1 MGGDLNRSAT
11 SSGRPGR
18 KMNSFLPGDLG
29 SLPAYLIKLILLA
42 AVVALACYS
51 LPQLYSRQLWVPF
64 AAVALATVLILWV
77 YLGKRQIHLKY
88 LVPGTLLL
96 VVFQVYP
103 IVYLISISVT
113 NYGDGHFVNEQQAIA
128 ANIADSVQALPNAPT
143 YSLAVATK
151 GNPAECATASGSC
164 RKLAFVFFLTG
175 LNGKVF
181 LGTTSVLT
189 PVPRRGLVLSP
200 SLGLLGPEGG
210 LTVTAAPGWNFL
222 GPVEVNNLGSPFE
235 QYSVPLGHRKFIRA
249 LDVTDAEV
257 EVATLVYDPRTGELV
272 NTSNGTVYKAVDG
285 YFVPT
290 KGSGQPLSTGFEA
303 VVGAKNFTSVIT
315 SSEIRG
321 PFLKI
326 LAWTFCFAVLSV
338 GGTFVIGLFL
348 AIVLNHPRLR
358 GKSLYR
364 SVYLLPYAV
373 PSFVSILV
381 WATMFNGQFGLVNNL
396 LHVHIDWLQNPWW
409 AKFVILLAN
418 FWLGFP
424 YMFLVSIGVLQ
435 SIPADLVE
443 AAQVDGCSGPRAFR
457 HVTFPLLLVTVEP
470 LLIGS
475 FAFNFNNFNVIQ
487 LLTGGGPF
495 TYNSVTAGST
505 DLVISYTYRLA
516 FTQASHQYGF
526 AAALSVFLFILV
538 AAISVSGLRRTQ
550 AFRTMT

>member
-1 MGGDLNRSAT
+1 MKGDPNRSVT

-18 KMNSFLPGDLG
+18 KPNVFLPGDLG
-29 SLPAYLIKLILLA
+29 SLPAYVIKMTLLA

-51 LPQLYSRQLWVPF
+51 LPQLYSRQLWLPF

-77 YLGKRQIHLKY
+77 YLGKRHIHLKY

-96 VVFQVYP
+96 IVFQVYP
-103 IVYLISISVT
+103 IIYLFSISFT
-113 NYGDGHFVNEQQAIA
+113 NYGDGHAVNEQQAIA
-128 ANIADSVQALPNAPT
+128 ANIADSVQASPNAPT

-151 GNPAECATASGSC
+151 GNPADCATAAARCSD
-164 RKLAFVFFLTG
+164 LAFVFFLTDQ
-175 LNGKVF
+175 NGKVF
-181 LGTTSVLT
+181 LGTASGLT
-189 PVPRRGLVLSP
+189 PISRHGLVLSA
-200 SLGLLGPEGG
+200 SLGMLGPEGG
-210 LTVTAAPGWNFL
+210 LTVTAAPGWKFL

-235 QYSVPLGHRKFIRA
+235 KYSVPLGHDKFIRSV
-249 LDVTDAEV
+249 DITDAEV
-257 EVATLVYDPRTGELV
+257 ERATLVYDQRTGELV
-272 NTSNGTVYKAVDG
+272 DTSNATVYKAVDG

-290 KGSGQPLSTGFEA
+290 KGSGQPLTTGFEA
-303 VVGAKNFTSVIT
+303 VVGLKNFTSVIT

-326 LAWTFCFAVLSV
+326 LSWTFCFAVLSV
-338 GGTFVIGLFL
+338 VGTFVIGLFL
-348 AIVLNHPRLR
+348 ATVLNHPRLR
-358 GKSLYR
+358 GKSFYR

-373 PSFVSILV
+373 PGFVSILV
-381 WATMFNGQFGLVNNL
+381 WATMFNGQFGLVNSL
-396 LHVHIDWLQNPWW
+396 LHLHIGWLQNPWW
-409 AKFVILLAN
+409 AKFVILLVN

-424 YMFLVSIGVLQ
+424 YMFLISLGVLQ
-435 SIPADLVE
+435 SIPVDLVE
-443 AAQVDGCSGPRAFR
+443 AAQVDGCSGARAFR
-457 HVTFPLLLVTVEP
+457 HVTFPLLLITVEP

-516 FTQASHQYGF
+516 FNQASHEYGF
-526 AAALSVFLFILV
+526 AAALSIFLFILV

>member
-1 MGGDLNRSAT
+1 MGVGPNRSAT
-11 SSGRPGR
+11 SPGRPGR
-18 KMNSFLPGDLG
+18 KANAFLPGDLG
-29 SLPAYLIKLILLA
+29 SLPAYFTKMVLLA
-42 AVVALACYS
+42 GVVALACYS

-77 YLGKRQIHLKY
+77 YLGKRRIHLKY

-96 VVFQVYP
+96 IVFQVYP
-103 IVYLISISVT
+103 IIYLISISVT

-128 ANIADSVQALPNAPT
+128 ANIADSVQATPNAPT

-151 GNPAECATASGSC
+151 GNPAECGTATGGCHNLS
-164 RKLAFVFFLTG
+164 FVFFLTG

-181 LGTTSVLT
+181 LGTTSGLT
-189 PVPRRGLVLSP
+189 PVPRQGLVLSP

-210 LTVTAAPGWNFL
+210 RTVTAAPGWNFL
-222 GPVEVNNLGSPFE
+222 GPVQVNNLGSRFE
-235 QYSVPLGHRKFIRA
+235 QYSVPLGHDKFLRSV
-249 LDVTDAEV
+249 DVTDAQV
-257 EVATLVYDPRTGELV
+257 EQATLVYDHRTGELV
-272 NTSNGTVYKAVDG
+272 NTSTGTVYKAVDG

-290 KGSGQPLSTGFEA
+290 KGSGQPLTTGFEA
-303 VVGAKNFTSVIT
+303 VVGAKNYTNVVT

-326 LAWTFCFAVLSV
+326 LGWTFCFAVLSV
-338 GGTFVIGLFL
+338 AGTFVIGLFL
-348 AIVLNHPRLR
+348 ATVLNHPRLR
-358 GKSLYR
+358 GKTFYR

-381 WATMFNGQFGLVNNL
+381 WATMFNGQFGLVNSI
-396 LHVHIDWLQNPWW
+396 LHLHIEWLQNPWW

-418 FWLGFP
+418 LWLGFP

-443 AAQVDGCSGPRAFR
+443 AAQVDGCSGRRAFR

-516 FTQASHQYGF
+516 FNQASHEYGF
-526 AAALSVFLFILV
+526 AAALSVFLFIIV
-538 AAISVSGLRRTQ
+538 AAISISGLRRTQ

>member
-1 MGGDLNRSAT
+1 MTDPNRGVAS
-11 SSGRPGR
+11 PGR
-18 KMNSFLPGDLG
+18 TGRKANAFLPGDLG
-29 SLPAYLIKLILLA
+29 SLPAYAVKMVLLSG
-42 AVVALACYS
+42 VVALACFS

-64 AAVALATVLILWV
+64 AGVVLATVLILWV
-77 YLGKRQIHLKY
+77 YLGKRHIHLKY

-96 VVFQVYP
+96 IVFQVYP
-103 IVYLISISVT
+103 IIYLISISVT

-128 ANIADSVQALPNAPT
+128 ANIADSLQASPNAPT

-151 GNPAECATASGSC
+151 DNPADCASAGSAC
-164 RKLAFVFFLTG
+164 NKLSFVFFLTG
-175 LNGKVF
+175 LNGKVY
-181 LGTTSVLT
+181 LGTTSGLT
-189 PVPRRGLVLSP
+189 PVAHKGLEFSP
-200 SLGLLGPEGG
+200 SLGLLGPQGG
-210 LTVTAAPGWNFL
+210 RTVTAAPGWKFL
-222 GPVEVNNLGSPFE
+222 GPVEVNNLGPSFE
-235 QYSVPLGHRKFIRA
+235 QYAVPLGHNEFLRSV
-249 LDVTDAEV
+249 DVTDAEV
-257 EVATLVYDPRTGELV
+257 ERATLVYDKHTGELV
-272 NTSNGTVYKAVDG
+272 STTTGTAYKPVDG
-285 YFVPT
+285 FFVPT
-290 KGSGQPLSTGFEA
+290 KGSGQPLTTGYEA
-303 VVGAKNFTSVIT
+303 VVGAKNYTNVVT

-326 LAWTFCFAVLSV
+326 LAWTFSFAVLSV
-338 GGTFVIGLFL
+338 AGTFAIGLFL
-348 AIVLNHPRLR
+348 ATVLNHPRLR
-358 GKSLYR
+358 GKGFYR

-381 WATMFNGQFGLVNNL
+381 WATMFNGQFGLVNSIL
-396 LHVHIDWLQNPWW
+396 HLHVEWLQNPWW

-418 FWLGFP
+418 LWLGFP

-443 AAQVDGCSGPRAFR
+443 AAQVDGCSGRRAFR

-516 FTQASHQYGF
+516 FTQTSHQYGF
-526 AAALSVFLFILV
+526 AAALSVFLFVIV
-538 AAISVSGLRRTQ
+538 AAISISGLRRTQ

>member
-1 MGGDLNRSAT
+1 MVAHPNRSAA
-11 SSGRPGR
+11 SPGRPGR
-18 KMNSFLPGDLG
+18 KANPFLPGDLA
-29 SLPAYLIKLILLA
+29 SLPAYLTKLILLA

-51 LPQLYSRQLWVPF
+51 LPQLYSKQLWVPF

-77 YLGKRQIHLKY
+77 YLGRRRIHLKY

-96 VVFQVYP
+96 IVFQVYP
-103 IVYLISISVT
+103 IIYLISISVT

-128 ANIADSVQALPNAPT
+128 ANIADSVEASPNAPT

-151 GNPAECATASGSC
+151 GRPADCVTGAASC
-164 RKLAFVFFLTG
+164 RDLSFVFFVTDLK
-175 LNGKVF
+175 GKVF
-181 LGTTSVLT
+181 LGTATGLE
-189 PVPRRGLVLSP
+189 PVPRHGLVLSP

-222 GPVEVNNLGSPFE
+222 GPVEVNNLGPRFE
-235 QYSVPLGHRKFIRA
+235 QYSVPLGHSKFLRA
-249 LDVTDAEV
+249 VDVTDAEV
-257 EVATLVYDPRTGELV
+257 EQATLAYDKRTGELV
-272 NTSNGTVYKAVDG
+272 NTSTGTVYKAVDG

-290 KGSGQPLSTGFEA
+290 KGSGQPLPTGFEA
-303 VVGAKNFTSVIT
+303 VIGAKNFTSVIT

-326 LAWTFCFAVLSV
+326 LAWTFSFAILSV
-338 GGTFVIGLFL
+338 LGTFAIGLFL
-348 AIVLNHPRLR
+348 ATVLNHPRLR
-358 GKSLYR
+358 GKSVYR

-373 PSFVSILV
+373 PGFVSILV
-381 WATMFNGQFGLVNNL
+381 WATMFNGEFGLINNL
-396 LHVHIDWLQNPWW
+396 FHLHVAWLQNPWW
-409 AKFVILLAN
+409 AKFVILLTN
-418 FWLGFP
+418 LWLGFP

-443 AAQVDGCSGPRAFR
+443 AAQVDGCSGRRAFR

-516 FTQASHQYGF
+516 FNQTSHEYGF

-538 AAISVSGLRRTQ
+538 AAISISGLRRTQ

>member
-1 MGGDLNRSAT
+1 M
-11 SSGRPGR
+11 
-18 KMNSFLPGDLG
+18 
-29 SLPAYLIKLILLA
+29 ILLA

-51 LPQLYSRQLWVPF
+51 LPKLYSRQLWLPF

-77 YLGKRQIHLKY
+77 YLGKRRIHLKY

-96 VVFQVYP
+96 IVFQVYP
-103 IVYLISISVT
+103 IIYLVSISFT
-113 NYGDGHFVNEQQAIA
+113 DYGDGHFVNEQQAIA
-128 ANIADSVQALPNAPT
+128 ANIADSVQASPNAPT

-151 GNPAECATASGSC
+151 GNPADCSTAGGRCGNLS
-164 RKLAFVFFLTG
+164 FVFFLTG

-181 LGTTSVLT
+181 LGTTNGLM
-189 PVPRRGLVLSP
+189 PVPRHGLVLMP
-200 SLGLLGPEGG
+200 SLGMLGPEGG
-210 LTVTAAPGWNFL
+210 LTVKGAPGWNFL
-222 GPVEVNNLGSPFE
+222 GPVEVNNLGSFFE
-235 QYSVPLGHRKFIRA
+235 KYSVPLGQGKFIRSV
-249 LDVTDAEV
+249 DITDAEV
-257 EVATLVYDPRTGELV
+257 ERATLVYEHRTGELV

-290 KGSGQPLSTGFEA
+290 KGSGQPLTTGFEA

-338 GGTFVIGLFL
+338 MGTFAIGLFL
-348 AIVLNHPRLR
+348 ATVLNHPRLR
-358 GKSLYR
+358 GKSFYR
-364 SVYLLPYAV
+364 SIYLLPYAV
-373 PSFVSILV
+373 PGFVSILV
-381 WATMFNGQFGLVNNL
+381 WATMFNGQFGLVNSL
-396 LHVHIDWLQNPWW
+396 LHLHIGWLQNPWW

-424 YMFLVSIGVLQ
+424 YMFLISLGVLQ

-443 AAQVDGCSGPRAFR
+443 AAHVDGASGSRAFR

-516 FTQASHQYGF
+516 FNQASHEYGF
-526 AAALSVFLFILV
+526 AAALSIFLFILV

>member
-1 MGGDLNRSAT
+1 MGGNPNRSAT

-18 KMNSFLPGDLG
+18 KANAFLPGGFG
-29 SLPAYLIKLILLA
+29 SLPAYFVKMTLLA

-51 LPQLYSRQLWVPF
+51 LPQLYSKQLWVPF
-64 AAVALATVLILWV
+64 AAVAVATVLILWV
-77 YLGKRQIHLKY
+77 YLSKKRIHLKY
-88 LVPGTLLL
+88 LLPGTLMLII
-96 VVFQVYP
+96 FQVYP
-103 IVYLISISVT
+103 IIYLINISVT

-128 ANIADSVQALPNAPT
+128 ANIADSVQASPNAPT
-143 YSLAVATK
+143 YSLAVATR
-151 GNPAECATASGSC
+151 GNPADCATAAGRCKNLS
-164 RKLAFVFFLTG
+164 FVFFLTG

-181 LGTTSVLT
+181 LGTTSGLT
-189 PVPRRGLVLSP
+189 PVPRHGLVLSP

-222 GPVEVNNLGSPFE
+222 GPVEVNNLGPRFE
-235 QYSVPLGHRKFIRA
+235 QYSVPLGHSKFLRSVDIS
-249 LDVTDAEV
+249 DAEA
-257 EVATLVYDPRTGELV
+257 EQATLVYDRRTGTLV
-272 NTSNGTVYKAVDG
+272 STSTGTIYKAVDG

-290 KGSGQPLSTGFEA
+290 KGPSQPLATGYEA
-303 VVGAKNFTSVIT
+303 AVGAKNFTSVIT
-315 SSEIRG
+315 SSEIRD

-326 LAWTFCFAVLSV
+326 LAWTFFFAVLSV
-338 GGTFVIGLFL
+338 AGTFAIGLFL
-348 AIVLNHPRLR
+348 AVVLNHPRLR
-358 GKSLYR
+358 GKTFYR

-373 PSFVSILV
+373 PAFVSILV
-381 WATMFNGQFGLVNNL
+381 WATMFNGQFGLVNSL
-396 LHVHIDWLQNPWW
+396 LHLHIAWLQNPWW

-424 YMFLVSIGVLQ
+424 YMFLVCIGVLQ
-435 SIPADLVE
+435 SVPLDLVE
-443 AAQVDGCSGPRAFR
+443 AAQVDGGSGRQAFR
-457 HVTFPLLLVTVEP
+457 HVTFPLLLAVVEP

-516 FTQASHQYGF
+516 FNQTSHQYGF

-538 AAISVSGLRRTQ
+538 AAISVAGLRRTQ

>member
-1 MGGDLNRSAT
+1 M
-11 SSGRPGR
+11 
-18 KMNSFLPGDLG
+18 
-29 SLPAYLIKLILLA
+29 ILLA
-42 AVVALACYS
+42 GVVALACYS
-51 LPQLYSRQLWVPF
+51 LPQLYSRQLWLPF
-64 AAVALATVLILWV
+64 AAVALATVVILWV
-77 YLGKRQIHLKY
+77 YLGRQRIHLKY

-96 VVFQVYP
+96 IVFQVYP
-103 IVYLISISVT
+103 IIYLFSISFT

-128 ANIADSVQALPNAPT
+128 ANIADSVQAAPNAPT

-151 GNPAECATASGSC
+151 ANPGACATATGKC
-164 RKLAFVFFLTG
+164 GRLPFAFFLTG
-175 LNGKVF
+175 LNRKVF
-181 LGTTSVLT
+181 IGTTSGLT
-189 PVPRRGLVLSP
+189 PVPRHGLVLSP
-200 SLGLLGPEGG
+200 SLGELGPEGG

-222 GPVEVNNLGSPFE
+222 GPVEVNNLGSRFE
-235 QYSVPLGHRKFIRA
+235 QYSVPLGQSRFIRPV
-249 LDVTDAEV
+249 DITDAEV
-257 EVATLVYDPRTGELV
+257 ERATLAYDRRTGELV

-290 KGSGQPLSTGFEA
+290 KGSGQPLTTGFEA
-303 VVGAKNFTSVIT
+303 VVGTKNFTSVIT

-338 GGTFVIGLFL
+338 VGTFAIGLFL
-348 AIVLNHPRLR
+348 ATVLNHPRLR
-358 GKSLYR
+358 GKSIYR

-381 WATMFNGQFGLVNNL
+381 WAIMFNGQFGLINSI
-396 LHVHIDWLQNPWW
+396 LHLHTGWLQNPWL

-418 FWLGFP
+418 LWLGFP
-424 YMFLVSIGVLQ
+424 YMFLVSMGVLQ
-435 SIPADLVE
+435 SIPPDLVE

-516 FTQASHQYGF
+516 FNQASHQYGF

-538 AAISVSGLRRTQ
+538 AAISISGLRRTQ